1 MKKHTFIQTV
11 FVASTLL
18 LSAGQTSTA
27 DYKTDFYKAVNKQWL
42 ASHTIPEDKS
52 SVSTFTDIKDVFI
65 KNSQALMAT
74 LLKKEKRSADEQ
86 KIVDYYSSYIDMKS
100 RNANGSSALKPI
112 LESID
117 AVKDYDGL
125 SKLMIDLN
133 TKGLTTPYGFIP
145 MVDMN
150 DATKYLIGVSQ
161 DGLGLQTKFYDGNST
176 AAETKLKNY
185 KEYMHNM
192 LSLAKF
198 KDVNK
203 TVENTM
209 KVEHLLAKNSS
220 TILDM
225 KDIKNLN
232 NPVDFKTLDK
242 MLSNL
247 NMPLLFKSRGF
258 PTNGK
263 INIVTLKYFETL
275 NTVYKEIPIALW
287 KDFLKTHVVTAMGRY
302 LGDDFIEAGH
312 QYAMKEGAA
321 SKMEP
326 IEILAIRD
334 MSSSLD
340 YLYGKVYIEAYFTDS
355 TKSKVESIVKSII
368 AEYKDAITHTNRFSE
383 ETKKAALLKINN
395 MGFNIAY
402 PSKWHDYSSLK
413 TKKDDLIFN
422 VQEMIK
428 YTLNRNAEK
437 IRNVTVD
444 KDAWEGDAPQEVN
457 AFYSPQSNK
466 FILLAGILHA
476 PFFDMN
482 ATDAANYG
490 GIGMAIGHEVG
501 HAFDQTGAQFDEK
514 GNFKNWWTKEDLKK
528 FTALNDALIAQANAF
543 EVVPGVH
550 ANGKLEIGEIQ
561 ADLSGTEIALRAY
574 LRTLKDDKQKA
585 QGVKDFYMQFAK
597 IWKSKSHP
605 KRLIMLN
612 DSDPHPMA
620 IYRINS
626 TVKNM
631 DPFYK
636 AFDVKKGDGMY
647 LAPEKRVHVWTEKKK

>member
-42 ASHTIPEDKS
+42 DSHTIPEDKS
-52 SVSTFTDIKDVFI
+52 SVSTFTDINDLFI

-74 LLKKEKRSADEQ
+74 LLKKEKRNADEQ

-100 RNANGSSALKPI
+100 RNANGSSALNPI

-133 TKGLTTPYGFIP
+133 VKGQTTPYGFSP

-150 DATKYLIGVSQ
+150 DATKYLIAASQ
-161 DGLGLQTKFYDGNST
+161 DGLGLQTKFYDENST
-176 AAETKLKNY
+176 AADTKRKNY
-185 KEYMHNM
+185 REYIHNM

-203 TVENTM
+203 TVENNM
-209 KVEHLLAKNSS
+209 KVEHLLAKHSL
-220 TILDM
+220 TILELRDM
-225 KDIKNLN
+225 KNLN
-232 NPVDFKTLDK
+232 HPADFKTLDK

-247 NMPLLFKSRGF
+247 NMPLLFKRRGF
-258 PTNGK
+258 PTDRK
-263 INIVTLKYFETL
+263 INIATLKYFQAL
-275 NTVYKEIPIALW
+275 NTVYKEIPVALW

-321 SKMEP
+321 SKLEP

-334 MSSSLD
+334 MSTSLD

-355 TKSKVESIVKSII
+355 IKSKVESIVKSII
-368 AEYKDAITHTNRFSE
+368 TEYKDAITHTNRFSDK
-383 ETKKAALLKINN
+383 TKKAALLKINN

-413 TKKDDLIFN
+413 TKNDDLIFN
-422 VQEMIK
+422 IQEMVK
-428 YTLNRNAEK
+428 YSLKRDLEK
-437 IRNVTVD
+437 IKNVTVD
-444 KDAWEGDAPQEVN
+444 KDAWEGSPPQEVN
-457 AFYSPQSNK
+457 AFYSAQSNK

-482 ATDAANYG
+482 ASDAANYG
-490 GIGMAIGHEVG
+490 SMGMAIGHEIG
-501 HAFDQTGAQFDEK
+501 HAFDKTGAQFDEK
-514 GNFKNWWTKEDLKK
+514 GNLKNWWTKEDLKK
-528 FTALNDALIAQANAF
+528 FTALNDSLIAQANAF

-574 LRTLKDDKQKA
+574 LRTLKDETQKA

-631 DPFYK
+631 DAFYE